1 MRRLIPVLVLTAT
14 LSAAC
19 GPDTPLDLD
28 LRGININVLRV
39 ITPAVELVPP
49 SPAPPLSLPP
59 LPPFVVVPPPIAPSA
74 PPAKAPDP
82 CPKADA
88 FAVPKAPVS
97 PLVGSPPA
105 SETFTQISQGTFPG
119 EITTTVT
126 RLPST
131 VSETGQKVDSWTVA
145 HTDPAHQ
152 STDIEA
158 YQLVHAGAVPSGVY
172 LVGLAWKDPVRG
184 EASFVATGLGV
195 LVLPNPV
202 AVDATGAGTQYAGA
216 ATDPSSLTTISLVR
230 NVTGKKRVDV
240 CGELV
245 DTYTVAMT
253 GTFVNTTVQYQ
264 LAWTQQLST
273 VYGAASIEDSMS
285 LTYILGGAWNRTLH
299 RTTVPKD
306 LA

>member
-1 MRRLIPVLVLTAT
+1 MRRVPLLLLLALVAG
-14 LSAAC
+14 C

-28 LRGININVLRV
+28 LRGVNINVLRV

-49 SPAPPLSLPP
+49 APAPPLTLPP
-59 LPPFVVVPPPIAPSA
+59 LPPLVVVPPPLPPSA
-74 PPAKAPDP
+74 PPVPVPPA
-82 CPKADA
+82 CPKADS

-97 PLVGSPPA
+97 PLVASPPA
-105 SETFTQISQGTFPG
+105 SETFTQKSLGTFAG

-131 VSETGQKVDSWTVA
+131 VSATGQKVDTWTVA
-145 HTDPAHQ
+145 HTDLAHQ

-158 YQLVHAGAVPSGVY
+158 YQLVHPGTVPSGVY

-184 EASFVATGLGV
+184 ELSFLATGLGD

-202 AVDATGAGTQYAGA
+202 AVDATGAGTQYAGT
-216 ATDPSSLTTISLVR
+216 ATDPSSLTTVAIVR
-230 NVTGKKRVDV
+230 NVTGRKRVDV

-253 GTFVNTTVQYQ
+253 GTIVNASTQYQ

-273 VYGAASIEDSMS
+273 VYGAASVEDSIS
-285 LTYILGGAWNRTLH
+285 LTSIAGGIAFNRTLR
-299 RTTVPKD
+299 RTTVPKA